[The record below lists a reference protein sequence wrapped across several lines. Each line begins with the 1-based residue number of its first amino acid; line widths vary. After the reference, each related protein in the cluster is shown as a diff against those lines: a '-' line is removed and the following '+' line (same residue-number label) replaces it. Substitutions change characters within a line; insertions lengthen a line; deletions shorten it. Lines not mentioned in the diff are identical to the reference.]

1 MIDGQP
7 LACFQPFI
15 DTATG
20 LIAGV
25 EALGRLRQP
34 DGSLQSVGPLFL
46 DSSVSPTTLRRLDRQ
61 LREDAL
67 QRLHEAPP
75 EWFLSLN
82 ISPRWISRLRPGQ
95 PLPSLK
101 QLQRSGIPAERIV
114 FEITELGGA
123 SQRLADV
130 VARYRE
136 AGARIAIDD
145 FGAGYSQLDRVL
157 ALQPDILKLD
167 MRLFQAAARGGPS
180 GEVVKALA
188 QMAEKTGCWIIAEGV
203 ETEAE
208 LDFALECGARY
219 VQGYLFAA
227 PRLDFFQTDAF
238 VQRFALLRDRYVQSK
253 LAERARLM
261 TLRRNLNQ
269 LMARLRAWAES
280 GAPASSL
287 ASLEQYPW
295 LLRIYQCD
303 RNGTQITPNLQWGPD
318 GWREDAS
325 YRGHNWSWRPYF
337 YQLLAEGWEERRLT
351 LSTTYRD
358 ATTNQYCLTAGQF
371 IDNGRRLLLVDI
383 DAAGLAMD

>member
-7 LACFQPFI
+7 LASFQPFI

-20 LIAGV
+20 RIAGV
-25 EALGRLRQP
+25 EALGRLRQA
-34 DGSLQSVGPLFL
+34 DGRLLSVGPLFV
-46 DSSVSPTTLRRLDRQ
+46 DPKMSPSVLRRLDRQ
-61 LREDAL
+61 IREDAL
-67 QRLHEAPP
+67 SRLP
-75 EWFLSLN
+75 EVPADWFLSIN
-82 ISPRWISRLRPGQ
+82 ISPRWISRLRPNQ

-101 QLQRSGIPAERIV
+101 QLEKHGVAPERIV
-114 FEITELGGA
+114 FEITELGGGN
-123 SQRLADV
+123 QKLQEV

-219 VQGYLFAA
+219 VQGYLFAKPELQFPA
-227 PRLDFFQTDAF
+227 ADAF
-238 VQRFALLRDRYVQSK
+238 AARFATLRDQYVQQK

-261 TLRRNLNQ
+261 TLRQQLTE
-269 LMARLRAWAES
+269 LMALLKDWAEA
-280 GAPASSL
+280 GAPDALPPDPTS
-287 ASLEQYPW
+287 YPS
-295 LLRIYQCD
+295 LLRMYQCD
-303 RNGTQITPNLQWGPD
+303 RHGTQITPNLQWNGTT
-318 GWREDAS
+318 WLEDS
-325 YRGHNWSWRPYF
+325 RYLGHNWSWRPYF

-351 LSTTYRD
+351 LSSTYRD
-358 ATTNQYCLTAGQF
+358 ATTNQYCLTAGQL
-371 IDNGRRLLLVDI
+371 IDNGRRLLLLDI
-383 DAAGLAMD
+383 DAAGL

>member
-1 MIDGQP
+1 MINGQP
-7 LACFQPFI
+7 LASFQPFI

-20 LIAGV
+20 RIAGI
-25 EALGRLRQP
+25 EALGRMRQE
-34 DGSLQSVGPLFL
+34 DGRLLSVGPLFV
-46 DSSVSPTTLRRLDRQ
+46 DPKISPSILRRLDRQ
-61 LREDAL
+61 IRDNAL
-67 QRLHEAPP
+67 ERLHEAPAD
-75 EWFLSLN
+75 WFLSIN
-82 ISPRWISRLRPGQ
+82 ISPRWISRLRPNQ

-101 QLQRSGIPAERIV
+101 QLERHGVPPERVV
-114 FEITELGGA
+114 FEITELGGG
-123 SQRLADV
+123 SQKLPEV

-167 MRLFQAAARGGPS
+167 MRLFQEAARGGPS

-219 VQGYLFAA
+219 VQGFLFAK
-227 PRLDFFQTDAF
+227 PELEFFAADAF
-238 VQRFALLRDRYVQSK
+238 VARFASLRDRYVQSK

-261 TLRRNLNQ
+261 TLRQQ
-269 LMARLRAWAES
+269 LSDLMTKLKSWADGDS
-280 GAPASSL
+280 TT
-287 ASLEQYPW
+287 EQLPHPGDYPW

-303 RNGTQITPNLQWGPD
+303 RNGTQLTPNLEWNGK
-318 GWREDAS
+318 GWDEDPR
-325 YRGHNWSWRPYF
+325 YLGHNWSWRPYF

-351 LSTTYRD
+351 LSSTYRD

-371 IDNGRRLLLVDI
+371 TRDGKRLLLLDV
-383 DAAGLAMD
+383 DAAGL

>member
-1 MIDGQP
+1 MIEGQP
-7 LACFQPFI
+7 LASFQPFI

-20 LIAGV
+20 RIAGV
-25 EALGRLRQP
+25 EALGRLRLE
-34 DGSLQSVGPLFL
+34 DATLRSVGPLFV
-46 DSSVSPTTLRRLDRQ
+46 DPRIPPAALRRLDREI
-61 LREDAL
+61 REDAL
-67 QRLHEAPP
+67 RRLHEAPAD
-75 EWFLSLN
+75 WFLSLN

-95 PLPSLK
+95 ALPSLK
-101 QLQRSGIPAERIV
+101 QLQRNGVSPERIV

-123 SQRLADV
+123 SQRLPDV

-167 MRLFQAAARGGPS
+167 MQLFQAAARGGPS

-227 PRLDFFQTDAF
+227 PHLAFFPAEAF
-238 VQRFALLRDRYVQSK
+238 VARFAELRDRYVKRK
-253 LAERARLM
+253 LAERSQLMDMRQQLNRLM
-261 TLRRNLNQ
+261 NQ
-269 LMARLRAWAES
+269 LKTWAEAGGS
-280 GAPASSL
+280 HQALPNPA
-287 ASLEQYPW
+287 EFPW

-303 RNGTQITPNLQWGPD
+303 RTGTQLTPNLEWHQGT
-318 GWREDAS
+318 WREDAR
-325 YRGHNWSWRPYF
+325 YQGHNWSWRPYF

-383 DAAGLAMD
+383 DAAGL